1 LVRNALHFVK
11 KASTKPKYK
20 CTIYIYI
27 KNIQEVIM
35 LFDPTIA
42 PGVSFANK
50 RSTDEEVRKTYW
62 DVLHL
67 RNKSA

>member
-1 LVRNALHFVK
+1 
-11 KASTKPKYK
+11 
-20 CTIYIYI
+20 
-27 KNIQEVIM
+27 M